1 MKSFATTT
9 STAKDGG
16 LMSLPEHLQAT
27 FSPEEIQFIVENE
40 PIRIFPRITTR
51 QSVRSRHRDQI
62 TQAKCTLI
70 TSDDHNV
77 NQMVA
82 MQSTELPLW
91 LALLL
96 KQQNKCS
103 IVAPRWLTL
112 QSLDHSISFEK
123 KNSDRFS
130 SLPWNWL
137 VLAQLLFGK
146 APDDFHDPVH
156 ELRSRIQ
163 DLREV
168 RQLKVLRG
176 LRELNESHLQLDN
189 LSLLE
194 INELRPF
201 IVGTMDKLRQIHTA
215 TNPESQ
221 PHAQAQLTQ
230 QDLDEP
236 PY

>member
-1 MKSFATTT
+1 MVPT
-9 STAKDGG
+9 
-16 LMSLPEHLQAT
+16 
-27 FSPEEIQFIVENE
+27 
-40 PIRIFPRITTR
+40 
-51 QSVRSRHRDQI
+51 
-62 TQAKCTLI
+62 AKCTLI
-70 TSDDHNV
+70 TSDDNNV

-82 MQSTELPLW
+82 MQSTEVALW

-103 IVAPRWLTL
+103 IVAPQWLTA
-112 QSLDHSISFEK
+112 QALDHSIQFEK

-130 SLPWNWL
+130 AMPWNWL

-163 DLREV
+163 DLREL

-176 LRELNESHLQLDN
+176 LRHLNESHLQLDN

-201 IVGTMDKLRQIHTA
+201 IVETMDKLRQIHTA
-215 TNPESQ
+215 ANPSSQ
-221 PHAQAQLTQ
+221 QQAQTQLTQ
-230 QDLDEP
+230 DDVDEP
-236 PY
+236 PF

>member
-1 MKSFATTT
+1 
-9 STAKDGG
+9 
-16 LMSLPEHLQAT
+16 MSLPEHLQAT

-40 PIRIFPRITTR
+40 PIRVFPRITTR
-51 QSVRSRHRDQI
+51 RSLRSRHQDHAPA
-62 TQAKCTLI
+62 AKCALI
-70 TSDDHNV
+70 SSDSDNI

-82 MQSTELPLW
+82 MQGTELPLW

-103 IVAPRWLTL
+103 IVAPRWLTTHAL
-112 QSLDHSISFEK
+112 DQSIQFEK
-123 KNSDRFS
+123 KNADRFS
-130 SLPWNWL
+130 PMPWNWL

-163 DLREV
+163 DLREL

-176 LRELNESHLQLDN
+176 LRHLNESHLQLDN

-201 IVGTMDKLRQIHTA
+201 IVGTMDKLREIHTA
-215 TNPESQ
+215 ANPSSQ
-221 PHAQAQLTQ
+221 DPGASN
-230 QDLDEP
+230 
-236 PY
+236 